1 VRICSLLPS
10 ATETLFAL
18 GLGDAV
24 VGVTHECDFPPE
36 AAARP
41 ALISPRVDPH
51 APAAQLDRS
60 VRELMARGESLYVVH
75 DDLLPQLKPDLIITQ
90 DLCQVCAASPGDLAS
105 VLAKM
110 EKPPRVLTL
119 QPRSLTGV
127 WNDIRRIGAA
137 TGKSR
142 EANEL
147 AQRQED
153 KVDAVRK
160 AVGTAVSRPH
170 VACIEWLEPIYVGGH
185 WVPQMVEAAGG
196 QDVLGHAGEAS
207 FSVSPERLAAAQP
220 DFAVIMPCGY
230 GIERTREELKRT
242 SFPAGWDRLPAVCE
256 GRVFL
261 VDANS
266 YFSRSGPRLADGVAL
281 LASLLHPEVKIE
293 GVPAN
298 AAAALQRA
306 AAQTAS

>member
-1 VRICSLLPS
+1 LRICSLLPS

-18 GLGDAV
+18 GLGDSV

-36 AAARP
+36 AAAKP
-41 ALISPRVDPH
+41 ALISPRVDPN
-51 APAAQLDRS
+51 ASAAQLDRN
-60 VRELMARGESLYVVH
+60 VRELMARGESLYTVH
-75 DDLLPQLKPDLIITQ
+75 DDLLRELKPDLIITQ

-105 VLAKM
+105 VLGKM
-110 EKPPRVLTL
+110 EKPPLVLTL

-147 AQRQED
+147 AQQQEM
-153 KVDAVRK
+153 KVEAVRK
-160 AVGTAVSRPH
+160 AVGAASSRPH

-207 FSVSPERLAAAQP
+207 FSVSAEQLVAAQP
-220 DFAVIMPCGY
+220 DFVVIMPCGF
-230 GIERTREELKRT
+230 GIERTSEELKRT
-242 SFPAGWDRLPAVCE
+242 PFPTGWERLPAVRE
-256 GRVFL
+256 GRVFA
-261 VDANS
+261 VDASS
-266 YFSRSGPRLADGVAL
+266 YFSRSGPRLAGGVAI
-281 LASLLHPEVKIE
+281 LASLLHPEIQIE
-293 GVPAN
+293 GLPAN
-298 AAAALQRA
+298 AAVALQRA
-306 AAQTAS
+306 SAQAAS